1 MLLPNS
7 SETCRGSRWLW
18 CQVRAEHSADPRAG
32 RGGGAWAGPSRQGRR
47 LLGGPAGPRSPALR
61 VDPSSHFSSRPTPLS
76 ELRLRGPGSA
86 PPSLTGSTGPLD
98 SPVFC
103 VFFIFYFRGR
113 RDPLALRASR
123 GPSSPPPFLSL
134 FAPFRLPDVTSW
146 REGGGRNI
154 ISATSLSASPTEP
167 GSRNASAG
175 DSAPAAACAS
185 GSQDPALRPAQ
196 PVRKGASQFMGNAYH
211 PPTYHDM
218 LPAFVSLQNA
228 FPREGDRPGPRE
240 PVWSHAHLRFP
251 PRLAL
256 GPDALLWRVP
266 AALRFPSP
274 FQAYGPLAP
283 LPGDV
288 DVITSAPFL

>member
-1 MLLPNS
+1 
-7 SETCRGSRWLW
+7 
-18 CQVRAEHSADPRAG
+18 
-32 RGGGAWAGPSRQGRR
+32 
-47 LLGGPAGPRSPALR
+47 
-61 VDPSSHFSSRPTPLS
+61 
-76 ELRLRGPGSA
+76 
-86 PPSLTGSTGPLD
+86 
-98 SPVFC
+98 
-103 VFFIFYFRGR
+103 
-113 RDPLALRASR
+113 
-123 GPSSPPPFLSL
+123 
-134 FAPFRLPDVTSW
+134 
-146 REGGGRNI
+146 
-154 ISATSLSASPTEP
+154 
-167 GSRNASAG
+167 
-175 DSAPAAACAS
+175 
-185 GSQDPALRPAQ
+185 
-196 PVRKGASQFMGNAYH
+196 MGNAYH